1 MMMHMNGRASASNW
15 FRLFRLTNLL
25 IIILTQILVWLFI
38 IKPLYN
44 SQGIELQLSPFDF
57 ILLLMATV
65 LIAAGGYIVNDIYD
79 IDVDDFN
86 KRPNIIGRKLSVN
99 SAWTIYFVLN
109 IIAFIA
115 GFYLALQAGSLQ
127 LGFIFAVIAGMLY
140 LYSSRYQNKLLWGNL
155 IVAFSTAMVLLLVW
169 LFEFMYLRNNPD
181 AFLNALDIMPV
192 ISRFVWSFTLFAFL
206 VSLIREFIKDVQD
219 IDGDKR
225 FGSYTMAIS
234 LGIPVMKTIV
244 SIGIIIGIIL
254 LAIAQY
260 FLLQNGYRYAF
271 WYLILTVQMMLIYLL
286 ITILRARNSKDFY
299 WPSLLAK
306 FILLAGVLSIQLIY
320 LDLS

>member
-1 MMMHMNGRASASNW
+1 MTHMNGKAQISDW

-25 IIILTQILVWLFI
+25 IIILTQILGWLFI

-44 SQGIELQLSPFDF
+44 SQGIDLQLSLFDF
-57 ILLLMATV
+57 ILLVIATV

-109 IIAFIA
+109 IIAFIS
-115 GFYLALQAGSLQ
+115 GFYLAIQAGSFQ

-140 LYSSRYQNKLLWGNL
+140 LYSSRYQNKLLWGNI
-155 IVAFSTAMVLLLVW
+155 IVAFTTAMVLLIVW
-169 LFEFMYLRNNPD
+169 LFEFMYLRSNPD
-181 AFLNALDIMPV
+181 AFLNALDIIPV
-192 ISRFVWSFTLFAFL
+192 ISKFIWSFTLFAFL

-219 IDGDKR
+219 INGDKR
-225 FGSYTMAIS
+225 FGSYTLAIS
-234 LGIPVMKTIV
+234 LGIPATRTII
-244 SIGIIIGIIL
+244 SIGIIICIIL

-260 FLLQNGYRYAF
+260 MLFQHGFRYAF
-271 WYLILTVQMMLIYLL
+271 WYLILTVQVMLVYLF
-286 ITILRARNSKDFY
+286 ITILKAKEPKDFS
-299 WPSLLAK
+299 WSSLLAK